1 MKSIW
6 ICLPVLAFLASCAS
20 NPTANSGA
28 EIANKRF
35 AEQLLPMR
43 VKAKDV
49 EGGGSVMTYYWA
61 GTMGESVATP
71 VVEKDIYKM
80 ININCD
86 YNPEDLKQVNIVRHQ
101 YPMFYEVWVFNDKES
116 RREDKTSALSVILK
130 ALPNNGGTDIN
141 TIGSCHA

>member
-6 ICLPVLAFLASCAS
+6 VYLPVLAFLASCAG

-35 AEQLLPMR
+35 AEQLFPMR
-43 VKAKDV
+43 VKARGV
-49 EGGGSVMTYYWA
+49 EGGGSVMMYYWA
-61 GTMGESVATP
+61 GTMGQSVATP
-71 VVEKDIYKM
+71 VVEEDIYKM
-80 ININCD
+80 ININCH
-86 YNPEDLKQVNIVRHQ
+86 YSPSDLKQVNVVRHQ